1 MAMASKVVLFGD
13 QTVDPCPLIKQLW
26 RQSKTSLTLQAF
38 FRTTYTALR
47 QELAISDIFDRSKFP
62 SFDSISTL
70 SEAYSQS
77 SESNQTVFTVLLCV
91 AQLGLVL
98 S

>member
-38 FRTTYTALR
+38 FRTAYTALR
-47 QELAISDIFDRSKFP
+47 QELAIADIFDRSKFP
-62 SFDSISTL
+62 SFDSISAL
-70 SEAYSQS
+70 SEVYSHS
-77 SESNQTVFTVLLCV
+77 SESNQTVFTVLLCI

>member
-1 MAMASKVVLFGD
+1 MATASKVVLFGD

-38 FRTTYTALR
+38 FRTTYSAIR
-47 QELAISDIFDRSKFP
+47 QELANSDIFDRSNFP
-62 SFDSISTL
+62 SFDTILAL
-70 SEAYSQS
+70 SEAYSHS